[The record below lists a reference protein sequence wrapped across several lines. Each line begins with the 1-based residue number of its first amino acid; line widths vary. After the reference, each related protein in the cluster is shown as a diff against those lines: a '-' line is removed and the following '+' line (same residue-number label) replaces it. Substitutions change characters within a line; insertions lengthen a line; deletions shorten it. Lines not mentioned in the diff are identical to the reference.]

1 MVVLSGWQARY
12 VCPLFPISYLNP
24 PYLQERRKR
33 LRQEAT
39 GTVTEAT
46 VTEREGEQEKGK
58 RKRRESKQGGSR
70 RKLLKKAG
78 QREGGCGALVWV
90 EVRGR
95 VREGGWKGGGRAV
108 VQESVVR

>member
-1 MVVLSGWQARY
+1 LSGWQARY

-46 VTEREGEQEKGK
+46 VTEREGGQEKGK

-90 EVRGR
+90 EVRGVQGR
-95 VREGGWKGGGRAV
+95 GCQVCLGGEAV
-108 VQESVVR
+108 GQEM